1 MGWLGNFDVLVLPS
15 LSPPTTI
22 LQRRMLNN
30 EKVSIMGVQYKIF
43 FDSDDS
49 RLDYADADGITDST
63 AKEIHIAKFE
73 NCPNSISNLHVYKQK
88 VLYHELVHAFLY
100 ESGLDSNSDWAR
112 NEEIVDWFALQHKK
126 IDSVF
131 SEIE

>member
-1 MGWLGNFDVLVLPS
+1 MK
-15 LSPPTTI
+15 
-22 LQRRMLNN
+22 
-30 EKVSIMGVQYKIF
+30 KVSIMGVQYKIF

-131 SEIE
+131 GEID